1 MDTAE
6 VKKVYLID
14 SENVGDVWVTH
25 IMEFA
30 KTEDEIIVFYTQKSP
45 YMCYENIRKLMETDR
60 EIIFIKCVE
69 GQNALDFQ
77 LVTELGYRIGN
88 EEEIAEY
95 VVVTNDTGFDAAV
108 RYWKAKGKLVK
119 RYNARFCQ
127 LLLNQYRNQT
137 ENEEKDNSEK
147 PTEQKTEEKNNSE
160 KQTKKKPEEN
170 KDNTEKSM
178 EQKTEEKDNLEKPTE
193 QEEKDNSEKP
203 TEQKAEE
210 KDNSEKSTE
219 QKPEEKDNLEKTKEE
234 ILESSQMAEES
245 QLVSKDEK
253 TSEVEILKLNAEKNI
268 REDEID
274 IVIENEEDKTEE
286 LICSLLSCI
295 GKNNISDFHNALVI
309 FLGEEKGKEVYKEIK
324 GSISEYATKK
334 NMKEKEKFK
343 VYCQLVFAQDI
354 VETEYPKNFSNFVYD
369 AKEKRGNLNTFRA
382 TMLEKFGK
390 EKGMVYYNIIKP
402 HVKIL
407 NRIQNI
413 K

>member
-88 EEEIAEY
+88 EEEITEY

-147 PTEQKTEEKNNSE
+147 PTEEKNNSE
-160 KQTKKKPEEN
+160 KQTKKKPEEK
-170 KDNTEKSM
+170 KDNTEKST
-178 EQKTEEKDNLEKPTE
+178 EPKPEEKDNLEKSAE
-193 QEEKDNSEKP
+193 QEEKDNSENP

-210 KDNSEKSTE
+210 KNNSEKSTE
-219 QKPEEKDNLEKTKEE
+219 QKPEEKDNLEKPKEE
-234 ILESSQMAEES
+234 ILESSQMVEES
-245 QLVSKDEK
+245 QLVSKDEE
-253 TSEVEILKLNAEKNI
+253 TSEVEILKLDVEKNI
-268 REDEID
+268 REDEED
-274 IVIENEEDKTEE
+274 IVIENDEDKTEE

-324 GSISEYATKK
+324 GNISEYATKK

-407 NRIQNI
+407 NRIQKN

>member
-30 KTEDEIIVFYTQKSP
+30 KTEDEIVVFYTQKSP

-88 EEEIAEY
+88 EEEITEY

-127 LLLNQYRNQT
+127 LLLNQYRNQIQ
-137 ENEEKDNSEK
+137 NEEKDNSEK

-160 KQTKKKPEEN
+160 KQTKKKPEEK
-170 KDNTEKSM
+170 KDNIEKPT
-178 EQKTEEKDNLEKPTE
+178 EQKPEEKDNLEKPTE
-193 QEEKDNSEKP
+193 QE
-203 TEQKAEE
+203 
-210 KDNSEKSTE
+210 
-219 QKPEEKDNLEKTKEE
+219 PEEKDNLEKPKEE
-234 ILESSQMAEES
+234 ILESSQTAEES
-245 QLVSKDEK
+245 QLVSKDEE
-253 TSEVEILKLNAEKNI
+253 TSEVKMLKLDAEKNI
-268 REDEID
+268 RED

-324 GSISEYATKK
+324 GNISEYAAKK

-343 VYCQLVFAQDI
+343 MYCQLVFAQDI

-382 TMLEKFGK
+382 TLLEKFGK

>member
-1 MDTAE
+1 METAE

-30 KTEDEIIVFYTQKSP
+30 EPEDEIVVFYTQKSP
-45 YMCYENIRKLMETDR
+45 YMCYENIRKLMETER
-60 EIIFIKCVE
+60 EIIFVKCVE

-88 EEEIAEY
+88 EEEIIEY

-137 ENEEKDNSEK
+137 ENEEKDNLET
-147 PTEQKTEEKNNSE
+147 PTEQKTGEKNNSE
-160 KQTKKKPEEN
+160 KQTKKKPEVKEI
-170 KDNTEKSM
+170 
-178 EQKTEEKDNLEKPTE
+178 
-193 QEEKDNSEKP
+193 SEKP
-203 TEQKAEE
+203 
-210 KDNSEKSTE
+210 TE
-219 QKPEEKDNLEKTKEE
+219 QKPEEKDNLEEPTEE
-234 ILESSQMAEES
+234 ILESSKMAEES
-245 QLVSKDEK
+245 QPVSQDEES
-253 TSEVEILKLNAEKNI
+253 SEVEILKLDEEKNTGENK
-268 REDEID
+268 EDIA
-274 IVIENEEDKTEE
+274 IEDEEDKTEE

-309 FLGEEKGKEVYKEIK
+309 FMGEEKGKELYKEIK
-324 GSISEYATKK
+324 GNISEYATKK

-382 TMLEKFGK
+382 TLLEKFGK

-407 NRIQNI
+407 NRIQKI

>member
-127 LLLNQYRNQT
+127 LLLNQYRNQI

-147 PTEQKTEEKNNSE
+147 PTEEK
-160 KQTKKKPEEN
+160 
-170 KDNTEKSM
+170 KDNT
-178 EQKTEEKDNLEKPTE
+178 
-193 QEEKDNSEKP
+193 
-203 TEQKAEE
+203 
-210 KDNSEKSTE
+210 EKSTE
-219 QKPEEKDNLEKTKEE
+219 QKPEEKDKLEKSTEEKDNLEKPKEE
-234 ILESSQMAEES
+234 ILESSKMAEES
-245 QLVSKDEK
+245 QLVSKDEE
-253 TSEVEILKLNAEKNI
+253 TSEVEILKLDAEKNI
-268 REDEID
+268 REDEED
-274 IVIENEEDKTEE
+274 IVIENEEDKTQE

-324 GSISEYATKK
+324 GNISEYATKK

-382 TMLEKFGK
+382 TLLEKFGK

>member
-1 MDTAE
+1 MDTTE

-30 KTEDEIIVFYTQKSP
+30 KTEDEIVVFYTQKSP

-88 EEEIAEY
+88 EEEITEY

-137 ENEEKDNSEK
+137 ENEEKNNSEK
-147 PTEQKTEEKNNSE
+147 PTEQKPEEK
-160 KQTKKKPEEN
+160 
-170 KDNTEKSM
+170 KDNTEKST
-178 EQKTEEKDNLEKPTE
+178 EQKPEEKDNLEKPTE

-210 KDNSEKSTE
+210 KDN
-219 QKPEEKDNLEKTKEE
+219 LEKPKEE
-234 ILESSQMAEES
+234 ILESSKMAEES
-245 QLVSKDEK
+245 QLVSKDEE

-268 REDEID
+268 REDEED

-324 GSISEYATKK
+324 GNISEYATKK

-382 TMLEKFGK
+382 TLLEKFGK

-407 NRIQNI
+407 NRIQKN